1 MCDVPPT
8 EIPNQ
13 PRFQTYSRP
22 TQVSVPHAANRK
34 LTPMLPR
41 CKVYMLQTKRSPLSK
56 EDPEK
61 SSNPMAWAVGS
72 PEALP
77 MHAYSTCLLA
87 TEQVDYC
94 SGAFLPA

>member
-1 MCDVPPT
+1 
-8 EIPNQ
+8 
-13 PRFQTYSRP
+13 
-22 TQVSVPHAANRK
+22 
-34 LTPMLPR
+34 
-41 CKVYMLQTKRSPLSK
+41 MLQTKRSPLSK